1 MKITD
6 RRFKLI
12 LAGLIMVVC
21 LVLVSQGMN
30 SWIQSVG
37 LLTAGYLFGNSLK

>member
-1 MKITD
+1 MKVTD
-6 RRFKLI
+6 RRFRLI
-12 LAGLIMVVC
+12 LAGLVMAIC

-37 LLTAGYLFGNSLK
+37 LLAAGYLFGNSLK